1 MDLRVRADTSGKQ
14 LQQEERRA
22 TGKAEAGKTSGQLK
36 FRILNLSRL
45 LTPSYKS

>member
-22 TGKAEAGKTSGQLK
+22 TGKATSGQLK